1 MKYYTPTIPEVIH
14 EQWPTKE
21 FTYERGILTYPS
33 GHVSL
38 DTESINSATF
48 TITKTMCEA
57 AVRAAA
63 LDAVSL
69 ISETAIG
76 TSDMRQLYIYDIKH
90 KEAANLLESGM
101 LTELG
106 NSVVTNER
114 MIEIISQ
121 CKLLSRE
128 ADDLGVPLHDLAYAV
143 LNQYQ
148 LSNDNL
154 HEHLG
159 RIEGIRR
166 TTLQLVANA
175 RTFEDL
181 DDIPEPQWFSVDDI
195 IPF

>member
-48 TITKTMCEA
+48 AITKTMCEA

-63 LDAVSL
+63 LEAVSS
-69 ISETAIG
+69 ISRIAIG
-76 TSDMRQLYIYDIKH
+76 TDDMRQLYIYDIKH
-90 KEAANLLESGM
+90 KEAVNLLEAGI
-101 LTELG
+101 LTEL
-106 NSVVTNER
+106 SDSDVSDER
-114 MIEIISQ
+114 MSEISAHSG
-121 CKLLSRE
+121 LLSRE
-128 ADDLGVPLHDLAYAV
+128 ADDLGIPLHHLAYAV
-143 LNQYQ
+143 LEQYQ

-154 HEHLG
+154 HDHLG

-166 TTLQLVANA
+166 TTLQLLANA
-175 RTFEDL
+175 RTFADL
-181 DDIPEPQWFSVDDI
+181 DSIPEPQWFSVDDI